1 MQEELATIIDQVFGE
16 FVFAT
21 KTTGACKLQSPQS
34 AMAETGAAEEIDSDW
49 YDVPVD
55 DLPIEEE
62 IQQLD
67 SIPEQLGLESFR
79 NVDRAKGSLLSE
91 SATIHGNI
99 QFQNPEVEIHAV
111 VNGNIDMPGD
121 SVLLI
126 GKRAMITGDI
136 TCSMISIA
144 GVVVG
149 NIVADQVQ
157 ILETGSIQGNV
168 TYSTA
173 IGIATGAEIC
183 GRIQKEDKTGTRIS

>member
-1 MQEELATIIDQVFGE
+1 MQEELAKIIDQVFSE
-16 FVFAT
+16 FIF
-21 KTTGACKLQSPQS
+21 TTTS
-34 AMAETGAAEEIDSDW
+34 AVQKKQPAEYLPSSDSTQEDSDW

-62 IQQLD
+62 ILAIEE
-67 SIPEQLGLESFR
+67 IPEQLSLESFR
-79 NVDRAKGSLLSE
+79 HVDRNKGSLLSE

-126 GKRAMITGDI
+126 GKRSMITGDI
-136 TCSMISIA
+136 RCNQISIA
-144 GVVVG
+144 GVVIG
-149 NIVADQVQ
+149 NIYADLVQ
-157 ILETGSIQGNV
+157 IQETGSIQGNV
-168 TYSTA
+168 TYAKA

-183 GRIQKEDKTGTRIS
+183 GRIQKEDKNSTRTN

>member
-1 MQEELATIIDQVFGE
+1 MQEELAAIVDQVFGE
-16 FVFAT
+16 FIFST
-21 KTTGACKLQSPQS
+21 S
-34 AMAETGAAEEIDSDW
+34 ASTQIKSQTECAPCSDTSADDSDW

-62 IQQLD
+62 ILALQE
-67 SIPEQLGLESFR
+67 IPEQLGLDSFR
-79 NVDRAKGSLLSE
+79 HVDSKKGSLLSE

-136 TCSMISIA
+136 KCNQISIA
-144 GVVVG
+144 GVVIG
-149 NIVADQVQ
+149 NIYADLVHIQ
-157 ILETGSIQGNV
+157 ETGSIQGDV
-168 TYSTA
+168 YYATA

-183 GRIQKEDKTGTRIS
+183 GRIQKEDKNSTRTN

>member
-16 FVFAT
+16 FIF
-21 KTTGACKLQSPQS
+21 TTSS
-34 AMAETGAAEEIDSDW
+34 AAQNKVQAECVPCADTTNEDSDW

-55 DLPIEEE
+55 DVPVEEE
-62 IQQLD
+62 ILALNE
-67 SIPEQLGLESFR
+67 IPEQLGLESFR
-79 NVDRAKGSLLSE
+79 HVDRSKGSLLSE
-91 SATIHGNI
+91 NATIHGNI

-136 TCSMISIA
+136 RCNQISIA

-149 NIVADQVQ
+149 NIYADQVQ

-168 TYSTA
+168 VYATA

-183 GRIQKEDKTGTRIS
+183 GRIQKEDKNSIRNS

>member
-16 FVFAT
+16 FIF
-21 KTTGACKLQSPQS
+21 TTVS
-34 AMAETGAAEEIDSDW
+34 AAQNKVLAECVHCADTTNEDSDW
-49 YDVPVD
+49 YDIPVD
-55 DLPIEEE
+55 DIPVEEE
-62 IQQLD
+62 ILALEE
-67 SIPEQLGLESFR
+67 IPEQLGLESFGH
-79 NVDRAKGSLLSE
+79 VDRNKGSLLSE
-91 SATIHGNI
+91 NATIHGNI

-136 TCSMISIA
+136 RCNQISIS

-149 NIVADQVQ
+149 NIYADLVR

-168 TYSTA
+168 VYATA

-183 GRIQKEDKTGTRIS
+183 GRIQKEDKNSTRNI